1 MKGFGCLITGAL
13 CFLFAGC
20 ASPPPVQNVYVP
32 PPQQQSAYQPVVQPK
47 PMPPPPPPPV
57 YIQPAVKT
65 AFVAAY
71 QTHGDP
77 RLMVAMLSPQH
88 APTYTAIHATMEDF
102 DAIGVSVVGFLSAD
116 GQVDVQ
122 SSTMA
127 KQVLGREKF
136 LRLQNG
142 DPTVLPLLNHQLET
156 DILVEIEAK
165 PTAQANSGSAVRLL
179 AQAVSTT
186 DGRILGTAFVDI
198 PLPMTKGIM
207 KQCTGYLAGRIM
219 RKVTQVWNGYNP
231 ITVRIYSAG
240 SVGDVLKVEG
250 LVRDVPGV
258 RRVDNRGI
266 TGSSTTAYGQLAVLY
281 DGSPSRFYHALKH
294 EIRNSSGLQATD
306 IQSNTVDMQITGPIL
321 IRSSRQR

>member
-1 MKGFGCLITGAL
+1 MIIPKCIIAGTLIYL
-13 CFLFAGC
+13 LVGC

-32 PPQQQSAYQPVVQPK
+32 SPQQPTAYQPVVQPK
-47 PMPPPPPPPV
+47 PMPAPPPPPV

-88 APTYTAIHATMEDF
+88 AQTYSAIHATPEDF
-102 DAIGVSVVGFLSAD
+102 DAIGVSMAGFLSAD
-116 GQVDVQ
+116 GQVDIQ
-122 SSTMA
+122 SATMA

-165 PTAQANSGSAVRLL
+165 PTAQANVGPAVRLL

-186 DGRILGTAFVDI
+186 DGRILGTAFVDL
-198 PLPMTKGIM
+198 PFPMTKLRM
-207 KQCTGYLAGRIM
+207 KQRTGYLADRIM
-219 RKVTQVWNGYNP
+219 RKITQVWDGYNP
-231 ITVRIYSAG
+231 IIVRIYSAG
-240 SVGDVLKVEG
+240 SVGDVLRIRRLIQG
-250 LVRDVPGV
+250 VPGV

-266 TGSSTTAYGQLAVLY
+266 TGSSTTAYGRLAVLY
-281 DGSPSRFYHALKH
+281 DGSASRFYRALKR

-306 IQSNTVDMQITGPIL
+306 MQNNTVDMQMTGPIL
-321 IRSSRQR
+321 IRPPSQR